1 MDCAKPL
8 VVKTR
13 KGYVEVPCG
22 NCILCRIARTR
33 EWSTR
38 LQMENSCWNESVFLT
53 LTYDDD
59 HVPYTNCG
67 RLTLR
72 KKDLQLFFKRL
83 RESLYRDLVASNPS
97 LPSSVLRSRVKL
109 KYFACGE
116 YGDHTFRPHY
126 HAIVFGVGPSKLA
139 LFQSLWPF
147 GFVSVGGVSPESIR
161 YVTGYVRK
169 KLVKLSS
176 SPDDCCLR
184 SFPSFQI
191 QSQGLGLA
199 FYDNFKDVIRKRCS
213 VRIAG
218 HNESIPRYFLKKDT
232 GLKLALELSQD
243 KYNSRIHNLK
253 DAQKVLDHRY
263 GGSVDVFAQRLV
275 SSQFREKTE
284 KAKNNTFSK
293 GSL

>member
-67 RLTLR
+67 HLTLR

-126 HAIVFGVGPSKLA
+126 HAIEIEIEPV
-139 LFQSLWPF
+139 
-147 GFVSVGGVSPESIR
+147 
-161 YVTGYVRK
+161 
-169 KLVKLSS
+169 
-176 SPDDCCLR
+176 
-184 SFPSFQI
+184 
-191 QSQGLGLA
+191 
-199 FYDNFKDVIRKRCS
+199 
-213 VRIAG
+213 
-218 HNESIPRYFLKKDT
+218 
-232 GLKLALELSQD
+232 
-243 KYNSRIHNLK
+243 
-253 DAQKVLDHRY
+253 
-263 GGSVDVFAQRLV
+263 
-275 SSQFREKTE
+275 
-284 KAKNNTFSK
+284 
-293 GSL
+293 